1 MSVFHHA
8 HRPGFA
14 DDYAC
19 MVAGC
24 LDLYECGGG
33 LEWLQWAL
41 KLQATMDRLF
51 ADEDKGLVWV
61 LYCCGF
67 ASTSLSACIL
77 ELSSQLLMQVL
88 LCMLMNFVSTPTGG
102 YYGTSGDDPSIKIRI
117 KDDYDGAEPTASS
130 IATSNLFRQ
139 AQ

>member
-1 MSVFHHA
+1 
-8 HRPGFA
+8 
-14 DDYAC
+14 

-67 ASTSLSACIL
+67 ASCSLSACIR
-77 ELSSQLLMQVL
+77 ELPSR
-88 LCMLMNFVSTPTGG
+88 FVAGSALRANEIRSPTGG